1 MSWVQINIALR
12 GFVLKENI
20 RLGTCL
26 YCATLKLVTRQLSAV
41 PLGCTCGAQNIVFIA
56 GT

>member
-20 RLGTCL
+20 RLGTR
-26 YCATLKLVTRQLSAV
+26 LVL
-41 PLGCTCGAQNIVFIA
+41 CNIKIGHA
-56 GT
+56 AA